1 MIREELVAYLLRIS
15 QGKLLLVNHL
25 LKITQQQSKA
35 LEEEDI
41 KILEDLVQ
49 EKQGIMEK
57 IDVLDKEFMDKY
69 SLIKEELGIENLQ
82 QYEGEVSE
90 TFKELKEKIAV
101 IFKVIEEVHD
111 LDQENTKKVKNNI
124 AKSQQNIKSIKTGKR
139 ALAGYNQP
147 YKESHS
153 FFIDKKK

>member
-1 MIREELVAYLLRIS
+1 
-15 QGKLLLVNHL
+15 
-25 LKITQQQSKA
+25 
-35 LEEEDI
+35 
-41 KILEDLVQ
+41 
-49 EKQGIMEK
+49 MEK